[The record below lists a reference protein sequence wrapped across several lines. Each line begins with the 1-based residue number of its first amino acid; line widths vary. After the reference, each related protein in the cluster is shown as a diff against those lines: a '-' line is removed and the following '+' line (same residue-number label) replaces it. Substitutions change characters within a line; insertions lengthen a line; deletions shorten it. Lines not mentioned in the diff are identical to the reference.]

1 MSRTWLWLQ
10 IIIGWLPV
18 WGLFAL
24 LVVTAHGIPWPE
36 AAVIGGR
43 MVLAGVPI
51 SPLVSM
57 VVRRLPWPQPM
68 QLRFVVSHLAAAA
81 GYAFC
86 WFVTNSLI
94 ESLLRWQPVLV
105 IGYALGPFL
114 IMGVW
119 LYVMQAGIGYASAAT
134 SRAGRAE
141 AAAAE
146 AQLAALRGQLNPHF
160 LFNALHTVAQLAPMA
175 PERAARAAEDVAG
188 LLRTSLGAHRDLV
201 TLADEWAFVRRYL
214 DIERIRFGDR
224 LRVEADVSHEVQGCE
239 VPAFAL
245 QTLVENA
252 VRHGAGP
259 RVEPTTLT
267 IRASRD
273 GRELVLAV
281 MDDGAGTTTAQL
293 ASSTGTGLRRLRQ
306 RLDVLH
312 GAAATLEVL
321 PLDRGV
327 QATLRL
333 PVHP

>member
-18 WGLFAL
+18 WGMFAL
-24 LVVTAHGIPWPE
+24 LVVTAHGLPWPE

-68 QLRFVVSHLAAAA
+68 QWRFVLWHLTAAA

-94 ESLLRWQPVLV
+94 ESLVRWQPVLV

-141 AAAAE
+141 AAAAQ

-188 LLRTSLGAHRDLV
+188 LLRTSLGEHRDQV
-201 TLADEWAFVRRYL
+201 TLAEEWGFVSRYL
-214 DIERIRFGDR
+214 EIERIRFGDR
-224 LRVEADVSHEVQGCE
+224 LRVVSELSPEALACE
-239 VPAFAL
+239 LPAFAL

-259 RVEPTTLT
+259 QVEPTTLT
-267 IRASRD
+267 IRATVDR
-273 GRELVLAV
+273 GVLAIDV
-281 MDDGAGTTTAQL
+281 TDDGAGTTRDRLDA
-293 ASSTGTGLRRLRQ
+293 ATGTGLRRLRQ
-306 RLDVLH
+306 RL
-312 GAAATLEVL
+312 EVL
-321 PLDRGV
+321 YGSVAALQVTPGNRGV
-327 QATLRL
+327 HATLRL
-333 PVHP
+333 PTR